1 MKSRFLMIVAILGLV
16 GSGVAVAQDGGLGK
30 KGKGGN
36 SGGSSSGGGKGNSGG
51 GVKSDPPPRRD
62 NGGGSGAGRGNS
74 GGGQNSGGLGRG
86 NSGGGNS
93 GGSGGIGRGNSGGGN
108 SGGSTGRG
116 NTGNGGLGR
125 GNSGGQVSPPIRDN
139 RGGNGSGGS
148 ILGRPERG
156 NPIDDTTFGKRGGN
170 SRSGRVGYEGVHN
183 GSSVGRTNP
192 IVISDVPV
200 VSTNRK
206 IRHEG
211 VRENRIT
218 VGDNR
223 YRNGYFHYDRNF
235 CDNDFW
241 YPHYGFQ
248 WYDGC
253 NYVTSP
259 FYYYPHLPGYVSTI
273 RVSIG
278 PLSWTQCETR
288 YTWRQ
293 PVYDRYNYQSDRYN
307 DFDYSVGDI
316 ERSFEGRNLRY
327 LAHLIPTRGRIEI
340 DMGRGNEYTL
350 EAEDFYDML
359 RDLVEGTRTTSY
371 RVQNVYR
378 DGGRATV
385 EALHEFT
392 DSWGRT
398 ECVRHTFGLREGRRG
413 YEITYFRSE
422 RA

>member
-36 SGGSSSGGGKGNSGG
+36 SGGSNNGGGKGNSGGGSTG

-62 NGGGSGAGRGNS
+62 NGGGGS
-74 GGGQNSGGLGRG
+74 GRG
-86 NSGGGNS
+86 NSGGGN
-93 GGSGGIGRGNSGGGN
+93 SGGIGRGNSGGGN
-108 SGGSTGRG
+108 SGGSS
-116 NTGNGGLGR
+116 GNGGLGR
-125 GNSGGQVSPPIRDN
+125 GNSGNTGSGRVSPPVRDN
-139 RGGNGSGGS
+139 RGGNSGGSGS

-156 NPIDDTTFGKRGGN
+156 NPNTDITFGKKGGN

-183 GSSVGRTNP
+183 GNSVGRTNP
-192 IVISDVPV
+192 IVISDVPS

-211 VRENRIT
+211 VRENRVTI
-218 VGDNR
+218 GDNR
-223 YRNGYFHYDRNF
+223 YRNGYYHYDRNF

-259 FYYYPHLPGYVSTI
+259 FYYYPHLPGYVNTI

-278 PLSWTQCETR
+278 PLTWTQCETR

-316 ERSFEGRNLRY
+316 ERAFEGRSLRY

-340 DMGRGNEYTL
+340 DMGHGNEYTL
-350 EAEDFYDML
+350 DAEDFYDML

-378 DGGRATV
+378 DGGRATI
-385 EALHEFT
+385 EAMHEFT
-392 DSWGRT
+392 DTWGRT